1 MFRKI
6 ECLLRR
12 KGAMQA
18 EKIRHD
24 LAKLENISM
33 NESSPRDKRYKT
45 DQLFRDADFLYR
57 TKLKNDSIQ
66 DLSNARLRCVEVE
79 KKKNN
84 IKNPSLFTP
93 SGETSDDPKYI
104 CQTIN
109 KYCFNFIAVLTFEEL
124 CMYTNIKCKG
134 QRWFFWG
141 DLTLISSIAIILYLT
156 FQSILQVDGAGGD
169 CISDSVIECFE
180 CNSWEDERCND
191 PFNYT
196 LHKENMPPL
205 LPCEGCCVK
214 MVQFIGTEHYQIK
227 RTCTDHFE
235 VNFFMVNHACM
246 TEGHRHGRM
255 CFFVKKMNVIM
266 GLGIEFQLTMV
277 LLEQYILNNSK
288 EGGKFLN
295 LNGPKEKDYEK

>member
-1 MFRKI
+1 
-6 ECLLRR
+6 
-12 KGAMQA
+12 MQ
-18 EKIRHD
+18 
-24 LAKLENISM
+24 
-33 NESSPRDKRYKT
+33 
-45 DQLFRDADFLYR
+45 R
-57 TKLKNDSIQ
+57 TKM
-66 DLSNARLRCVEVE
+66 V
-79 KKKNN
+79 
-84 IKNPSLFTP
+84 
-93 SGETSDDPKYI
+93 
-104 CQTIN
+104 
-109 KYCFNFIAVLTFEEL
+109 
-124 CMYTNIKCKG
+124 
-134 QRWFFWG
+134 FWG
-141 DLTLISSIAIILYLT
+141 DLTLISSIAIVLYLT

-255 CFFVKKMNVIM
+255 CFCEEDECNYGPWNRVSS
-266 GLGIEFQLTMV
+266 LSL
-277 LLEQYILNNSK
+277 ILNIIIGFLLNS
-288 EGGKFLN
+288 
-295 LNGPKEKDYEK
+295 